1 MPSTNGRRRRI
12 GLWFRMLVS
21 VGLLAVV
28 TLVLVGAEAVFF
40 GLITYGFLTVV
51 GAGAEHVFGDT
62 AGLVVALVAYV
73 LLLVVVVAAYTASRE
88 SDAGFAVAPNLL
100 VYANTALIIASLATT
115 YLVFSW
121 LGVPNWVFGVLV
133 VSLLA
138 TVYPMIAYQTAGG
151 LSGSDDGDDDSPPWA
166 SGVDPADE
174 PSPCER
180 AALLWNRLRDMA
192 AGVTD
197 RLGTPGTLFVALAAV
212 GGFSAVYLL
221 AAVRSLSGAIVPVTV
236 AVTSLVVLGH
246 VADVVRTE
254 LANAVVLRELDATFR
269 DVDDASTAAALDER
283 VTRLAVQ
290 ANLPAPD
297 VRLVSSPTPTA
308 VAVGYRPGSSTVFL
322 SSGLVETLDDAE
334 LDAVIAHELGHVAN
348 RDAAVLTALSFPRVA
363 AQRAFDRY
371 GMNPVMAIFAGVVSL
386 VGRVCAAMVARA
398 REFAADDAAVAI
410 TGDPAALANALE
422 TLDATMSGRPARDL
436 RSVAAFSVV
445 PPAWEEH
452 RFFDRTRR
460 IIYRGLLGT
469 HPPTERRVERLRR
482 TAGELE
488 RESGL

>member
-1 MPSTNGRRRRI
+1 MPSTNGRRPRL
-12 GLWFRMLVS
+12 GLLFRMLVS
-21 VGLLAVV
+21 IGLLAVV

-51 GAGAEHVFGDT
+51 GAGAEHVFGDA

-73 LLLVVVVAAYTASRE
+73 LLLVVVIAAYTASRE

-100 VYANTALIIASLATT
+100 VYANTALIIASLAAT
-115 YLVFSW
+115 YLILGW

-138 TVYPMIAYQTAGG
+138 MVYPMIAYQTAGG
-151 LSGSDDGDDDSPPWA
+151 LSGTDDGDDGSPPWA

-174 PSPCER
+174 PSPYER
-180 AALLWNRLRDMA
+180 AALLRSRLREMA
-192 AGVTD
+192 AGVTA
-197 RLGTPGTLFVALAAV
+197 RLGPSGTLLLALVAV

-221 AAVRSLSGAIVPVTV
+221 AAVRSLSGAVVPVTV

-246 VADVVRTE
+246 VADVARTE
-254 LANAVVLRELDATFR
+254 LANAVVRRELDATFR

-322 SSGLVETLDDAE
+322 SSGLVGALDGAE

-371 GMNPVMAIFAGVVSL
+371 GINPVMAIFAGVVSL

-422 TLDATMSGRPARDL
+422 TLDATMSRRPARDL
-436 RSVAAFSVV
+436 RSIAAFSVV

-482 TAGELE
+482 TVTELE
-488 RESGL
+488 TEPGM